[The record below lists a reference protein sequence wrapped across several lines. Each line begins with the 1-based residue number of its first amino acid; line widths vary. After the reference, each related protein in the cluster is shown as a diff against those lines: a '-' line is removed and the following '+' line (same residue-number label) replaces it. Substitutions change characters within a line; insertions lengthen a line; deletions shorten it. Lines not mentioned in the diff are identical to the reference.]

1 VASAAGRLYELADR
15 PPPVRDP
22 LHPRPAGELG
32 VLRLEDAR
40 LRYDERGP
48 WVLDG
53 VSFELRPGRRIALVG
68 PSGAGKTTIANV
80 LVRFQE
86 LDDGRATLDGC
97 DLGEYAQDDVR
108 RLVALSSQDAHL
120 FSTSI
125 RENVRFARPGA
136 NDEEIAAALR
146 RAGIWDWVSSLPE
159 GLETYAGEAGDQ
171 VSGGQRR
178 RIALARAFLSGA
190 SLLILDEPTAHLDRR
205 TAEAIL
211 DDLLANS
218 DDAGLLVIT
227 HDELMLDRFDEVFRL
242 ENGRIV

>member
-1 VASAAGRLYELADR
+1 
-15 PPPVRDP
+15 VRDP
-22 LHPRPAGELG
+22 VRPRPLGESG
-32 VLRLEDAR
+32 VLRLEEAR

-53 VSFELRPGRRIALVG
+53 VSLELRPGRKTALVG

-86 LDDGRATLDGC
+86 LDGGRATLNGR

-108 RLVALSSQDAHL
+108 RLIALSAQDAHL

-136 NDEEIAAALR
+136 SDEQIAAALR
-146 RAGIWDWVSSLPE
+146 RAGVWDWVSSLPE
-159 GLETYAGEAGDQ
+159 GLDTYAGETGDQ

-190 SLLILDEPTAHLDRR
+190 PLLVLDEPTAHLDRK
-205 TAEAIL
+205 TAEAVMN
-211 DDLLANS
+211 DLLS
-218 DDAGLLVIT
+218 TSGGAGLLVIT
-227 HDELMLDRFDEVFRL
+227 HDELMLDRFDEVLRL
-242 ENGRIV
+242 ENGRIVQA